1 MARPHKKSLDSF
13 RLSVHFFSDPRIK
26 AAASAAGIEAE
37 IVAVR
42 LLCAIYSNGY
52 YLHLSDTVK
61 TALLSE
67 LHGMTPQTF
76 DDIVASLV
84 RHGFFDEA
92 LFRSAAILTSH
103 EIQQQ
108 YFLAAKRRKQT
119 ADLPYILSDD
129 NNLLSYDANILKI
142 EETNPRQSVESRGK
156 VVESSRQSVE
166 NEVNPCTSVETS
178 CKDMEVP
185 KSAEM
190 TDDELLTL
198 LSAEPDPVTS
208 PPVVLYQDEPKKRK
222 KTEPK
227 TEDLNIVVSQASQY
241 LEEFTRPTAMRDA
254 VCMRFHINFAQLE
267 TYLNTFLLDCAS
279 RGTQHANRSDAVL
292 HFNNWLRI
300 CITEEKKQ
308 QKDDTDRQRSKNK
321 RRGVEATD
329 AAPQDYYRAF

>member
-26 AAASAAGIEAE
+26 ATASAAGIEAE

-52 YLHLSDTVK
+52 YLHLTDTVK

-67 LHGMTPQTF
+67 LHGMTPQAF

-92 LFRSAAILTSH
+92 LFSSAAILTSPD
-103 EIQQQ
+103 IQQQ
-108 YFLAAKRRKQT
+108 YFLAAKRRIQT

-129 NNLLSYDANILKI
+129 DNPLSYDAKNLKI
-142 EETNPRQSVESRGK
+142 EETQNPK
-156 VVESSRQSVE
+156 E
-166 NEVNPCTSVETS
+166 NEVNPW
-178 CKDMEVP
+178 KDMEVP

-190 TDDELLTL
+190 TDDELLAL

-208 PPVVLYQDEPKKRK
+208 PPMVFYQGEPKKRQK
-222 KTEPK
+222 KPEEK
-227 TEDLNIVVSQASQY
+227 SLNIVVSQASQY

-279 RGTQHANRSDAVL
+279 RGTKHANRSDAVL

>member
-13 RLSVHFFSDPRIK
+13 PLSVHFFSDPRIK
-26 AAASAAGIEAE
+26 AAASAAGIGAE

-52 YLHLSDTVK
+52 CLQLSDTVK

-67 LHGMTPQTF
+67 LPGMTSQAF
-76 DDIVASLV
+76 DDIIASLA

-108 YFLAAKRRKQT
+108 YFRSVHRRKQT

-129 NNLLSYDANILKI
+129 GSLLANDAN
-142 EETNPRQSVESRGK
+142 
-156 VVESSRQSVE
+156 
-166 NEVNPCTSVETS
+166 
-178 CKDMEVP
+178 
-185 KSAEM
+185 
-190 TDDELLTL
+190 
-198 LSAEPDPVTS
+198 PVTS
-208 PPVVLYQDEPKKRK
+208 MVLYQDESKKRQK
-222 KTEPK
+222 KTDPK
-227 TEDLNIVVSQASQY
+227 TEDLNTVVTQASRY
-241 LEEFTRPTAMRDA
+241 LEEFTRPTAMREA
-254 VCMRFHINFAQLE
+254 VCMRFHITFAQLE

-279 RGTQHANRSDAVL
+279 RGTRHANRSDAVL

-308 QKDDTDRQRSKNK
+308 QKDDTDRQRNQNK

>member
-26 AAASAAGIEAE
+26 ATASAAGIEAE

-52 YLHLSDTVK
+52 YLHLTDTVK

-92 LFRSAAILTSH
+92 LFRSAAILTSSD
-103 EIQQQ
+103 IQKQ
-108 YFLAAKRRKQT
+108 YFLAAKRRIQT

-129 NNLLSYDANILKI
+129 DNLLSYDAKNLKI
-142 EETNPRQSVESRGK
+142 EEANPRQ
-156 VVESSRQSVE
+156 
-166 NEVNPCTSVETS
+166 SVETS

-208 PPVVLYQDEPKKRK
+208 PPVVLYQDEPKKRQK
-222 KTEPK
+222 KPEEK
-227 TEDLNIVVSQASQY
+227 SLNLVVTQASQY

-279 RGTQHANRSDAVL
+279 RGTRHANRSDAVL